1 MIRLLVLLKTLEE
14 NSMVEWKKIEDLGS
28 YFGGLTGK
36 TKKDFED
43 GNAKFITYMNV
54 FANPSLDESTV
65 GMVHIN
71 EGEKQNRVQ
80 KGDILFTGSSETPDE
95 AGMSCVVTDDLLED
109 YYMNSFCFGLRLNIP
124 EQYNLHYLKHLLRS
138 YSIRSEISK
147 TASGV
152 TRFNISKARF
162 GKVLI
167 PIPSL
172 SEQSRI
178 VGILDTFTA
187 SIENLKQQ
195 IAQRRKQYEHYRDQL
210 LDLEGKEGVEM
221 KTLGEICIIKNGYTP
236 STKNPDFWNN
246 GSLPWFTLEDI
257 RKNGR
262 VLVDAIK
269 HITPSGVKKGG
280 VFQKDSLIVSTTA
293 TIGEYAIIK
302 TDFLCNQQITC
313 LSIKEICKKQL
324 LPKFLYYL
332 ADGIGKWCKQNVNG
346 GGSLLIVSTSKL
358 QKKPIPVP
366 SLQDQSRIVSILDTF
381 EASIANLEQQLAQ
394 RERQYEY
401 YRNKLLTFE

>member
-1 MIRLLVLLKTLEE
+1 
-14 NSMVEWKKIEDLGS
+14 MVEWKKIEDLGS

-65 GMVHIN
+65 GLVHIN

-109 YYMNSFCFGLRLNIP
+109 YYMNSFCFGLRLNNP
-124 EQYNLHYLKHLLRS
+124 EQYNLHYLKHLFRS
-138 YSIRSEISK
+138 YSIRNEISK

-167 PIPSL
+167 PIPSIA
-172 SEQSRI
+172 EQSRI

-221 KTLGEICIIKNGYTP
+221 KTLGEVLISLKTGL
-236 STKNPDFWNN
+236 NP
-246 GSLPWFTLEDI
+246 
-257 RKNGR
+257 RKNFVLNSPNSKNYYITVRELGLFEIKPSDKTDRVTDDALKLINNRSNLEEGDILFSGTGTIGR
-262 VLVDAIK
+262 TALVKEKPTNWNIK
-269 HITPSGVKKGG
+269 EGVYTLKPY
-280 VFQKDSLIVSTTA
+280 KDRIDSRYLIQLLHTNSVMNKIGALIVGDP
-293 TIGEYAIIK
+293 IR
-302 TDFLCNQQITC
+302 
-313 LSIKEICKKQL
+313 SIPMKSM
-324 LPKFLYYL
+324 
-332 ADGIGKWCKQNVNG
+332 VT
-346 GGSLLIVSTSKL
+346 VS
-358 QKKPIPVP
+358 IPVP
-366 SLQDQSRIVSILDTF
+366 SLAEQQRIVSILDTF

-401 YRNKLLTFE
+401 YRNKLLTF

>member
-1 MIRLLVLLKTLEE
+1 M
-14 NSMVEWKKIEDLGS
+14 KIEDLGS

-54 FANPSLDESTV
+54 FANPSLDESTI

-95 AGMSCVVTDDLLED
+95 AGMSCVVTDDLQED
-109 YYMNSFCFGLRLNIP
+109 YYMNSFCFGLRLNNP
-124 EQYNLHYLKHLLRS
+124 EQFNLHYLKHLLRS
-138 YSIRSEISK
+138 YSIRNEISK

-162 GKVLI
+162 GNILI
-167 PIPSL
+167 PVPSIT
-172 SEQSRI
+172 EQTHI

-187 SIENLKQQ
+187 AIDNLKQQ

-210 LDLEGKEGVEM
+210 LDLEGKDGVEM
-221 KTLGEICIIKNGYTP
+221 KRLKEVFDTRNGYTP
-236 STKNPDFWNN
+236 STTNSLFWE
-246 GSLPWFTLEDI
+246 GGTIPWFKMEDI
-257 RKNGR
+257 RDNGR
-262 VLVDAIK
+262 ILNDSNL
-269 HITPSGVKKGG
+269 HITPRAIKGKG
-280 VFQKDSLIVSTTA
+280 LFKSNSIILATSA
-293 TIGEYAIIK
+293 TIGEHALI
-302 TDFLCNQQITC
+302 TVDHLCNQRFTNFFP
-313 LSIKEICKKQL
+313 KKDYMAKIDM
-324 LPKFLYYL
+324 KFIYYYMFIIDEWCRQHINQGGFASVDMIGLYNL
-332 ADGIGKWCKQNVNG
+332 FI
-346 GGSLLIVSTSKL
+346 
-358 QKKPIPVP
+358 PIP
-366 SLQDQSRIVSILDTF
+366 SLVEQQRIVSILDTF